1 MSGRIERRKVVSV
14 VETLLLADGDDQ
26 CRNALKF
33 LLELSGYRVVEAAH
47 GIEATRLLH
56 EYGDR
61 IHMALI
67 AADLPD
73 ISGPEWRGHVRVIA
87 PDLPV
92 VVLRDWDRMEAA
104 MTPVGPWYGGLP
116 ARTPAPHRLLDAI
129 RTRLDEHFFAR
140 LRHSSAA

>member
-1 MSGRIERRKVVSV
+1 MTGRIERRKVVSV
-14 VETLLLADGDDQ
+14 VETLLLADGDET

-33 LLELSGYRVVEAAH
+33 LLELAGYRVVEAAH
-47 GIEATRLLH
+47 GIEATQLLY

-61 IHMALI
+61 IHLVLV

-73 ISGPEWRGHVRVIA
+73 ISGPEWQSHTRVIA

-92 VVLRDWDRMEAA
+92 VVLRDWDRVEAA

-116 ARTPAPHRLLDAI
+116 ARTPVPHRLLDLI
-129 RTRLDEHFFAR
+129 RNRLDEHFFSR
-140 LRHSSAA
+140 LSHSPAA

>member
-1 MSGRIERRKVVSV
+1 MEALKGRKKVVSV
-14 VETLLLADGDDQ
+14 VETLLLADGDDD

-47 GIEATRLLH
+47 GLEATQMLLEWGEH
-56 EYGDR
+56 
-61 IHMALI
+61 IHMALV

-73 ISGPEWRGHVRVIA
+73 MGGPEWMVRARLMA

-92 VVLRDWDRMEAA
+92 VVLREWDRVEAS

-116 ARTPAPHRLLDAI
+116 ARAPQPTRLLDRI
-129 RTRLDEHFFAR
+129 REGLDDHFFSR
-140 LRHSSAA
+140 LQQAPAA

>member
-1 MSGRIERRKVVSV
+1 MTGRIERRKVVSV
-14 VETLLLADGDDQ
+14 VETLLLADGDEN

-33 LLELSGYRVVEAAH
+33 LLELGGYRVVEAAH
-47 GIEATRLLH
+47 GIEATQMVC

-61 IHMALI
+61 IHMALV

-73 ISGPEWRGHVRVIA
+73 ISGPEWLSHIRVIA

-92 VVLRDWDRMEAA
+92 VVLRDRERMEAA

-116 ARTPAPHRLLDAI
+116 ARTPAPHQLLETIRSGLDA
-129 RTRLDEHFFAR
+129 HFFAR
-140 LRHSSAA
+140 LSHSTAA